1 MAGSALPRQT
11 LEVGARCVS
20 SARRDLCGWRPA
32 MAVPTAIVVVLVFGA
47 RDFGNAPVRYGR
59 PVVLNVMESITFDAI
74 RN

>member
-1 MAGSALPRQT
+1 
-11 LEVGARCVS
+11 
-20 SARRDLCGWRPA
+20 